1 MAVQIKPLAR
11 RNGIPYVTRMIG
23 LRSAIARQVRGLLSD
38 PANPPIVRAFD
49 GSGLFAPDSVAW
61 RVHIDV
67 TGMMVGGIAA
77 LMLQMLHPRVLAG
90 VWDHSSFRDDMNA
103 RLRGTAR
110 FIAQTTF
117 ETRAS
122 AETQIA
128 RVRHI
133 HDAVSGTLPDGTPYR
148 ASDPHLLAWV
158 HVAEVSSFLAG
169 WIRYGEPRMSVADQD
184 RYYAEVAQIG
194 ELLGADPVPRCRA
207 EAEAIIR
214 DFLPELKADD
224 RSHEVLHVLL
234 DQPPPSLMLI
244 PFQAMTMRAAI
255 DLLPEWAC
263 RLHGLHRPN
272 LSRPIVHAGT
282 RGIAEVVRW
291 ALRA

>member
-1 MAVQIKPLAR
+1 
-11 RNGIPYVTRMIG
+11 MIG
-23 LRSAIARQVRGLLSD
+23 LRAAIARQVRGLLSD
-38 PANPPIVRAFD
+38 PANPPIVRAYD

-90 VWDHSSFRDDMNA
+90 VWDHSNFRDDMNA

-148 ASDPHLLAWV
+148 ASDPRLLAWV

-169 WIRYGEPRMSVADQD
+169 WIKYGEPGMSAADQD

-194 ELLGADPVPRCRA
+194 EMLGADPVPHSRA

-214 DFLPELKADD
+214 DFLPELKADH
-224 RSHEVLHVLL
+224 RSRDVLQVLL
-234 DQPPPSLMLI
+234 NQPPPSLMLV

-255 DLLPEWAC
+255 DLLPDWA
-263 RLHGLHRPN
+263 RRMHGLHRPG
-272 LSRPIVHAGT
+272 LSRPVIRAGT
-282 RGIAEVVRW
+282 RGVAEVVRW
-291 ALRA
+291 ALRG